1 MAIPLP
7 FLSDADQRAVAEIAQ
22 VVVHSRGRGCI
33 YFAVCNNRLKRE
45 SVETELRASLRVP
58 GIGVSRVI
66 LAERVAASEEVSY
79 RILVED
85 PVAFFADRVA
95 VAPTFFLIHGL
106 PELIYSQR
114 GLREGDDDSRVAPV
128 VQRLNYGRE
137 VFRRN
142 AISCLFWLDPETLAY
157 LMARARDF
165 WSFRSGTAR
174 FEEASSDAG
183 DSMEVGRERETPKSR
198 GIDSLHE
205 KMEQLAVYRAKSPP
219 DEHAVADLLLD
230 IGRIR
235 INKYDLQAALAA
247 LHEGEAL
254 FERLGD
260 QQRLCRVKSE
270 LSRAYERLGRHEKA
284 EEYSRNAIALAE
296 ATGDEP
302 GLAVE
307 YNNLGLIYQGR
318 GELEHAEALLRK
330 AITIDERR
338 GDQHSLAIRYNNLSQ
353 IYEARGEGDEAENWL
368 RKAIAIDES
377 TGHELSLAIRY
388 NNLSQI
394 YYDRGELEPAEAWL
408 RKSIVIAERLG
419 DESNLAIGYNNLS
432 QIYQTRGEL
441 QQAEIWLRKAI
452 AIDERLG
459 DEPGL
464 AVRYNNLSQ
473 IFDALGQLE
482 PAEMWLRKAI
492 AIDER
497 LGDEPNLAIDYS
509 NLGQIYKARGDLV
522 QAEAWLRKALALAE
536 KRGSAKTLATTRGN
550 LKALQDQLAGKDRM
564 G

>member
-330 AITIDERR
+330 AITIDE
-338 GDQHSLAIRYNNLSQ
+338 SP
-353 IYEARGEGDEAENWL
+353 GDE
-368 RKAIAIDES
+368 
-377 TGHELSLAIRY
+377 HSLAIRY